1 MEELLFR
8 FQVREVSE
16 ADDEYHS
23 SDVLVLGKIM
33 NQNKDLLQEGLFRVR
48 FNSIGIYPFPA
59 DIARQISSRNVQR
72 LLMIE
77 LKRYIKPQR
86 KFLKPGTYKP
96 IW

>member
-8 FQVREVSE
+8 FQVKDVSE
-16 ADDEYHS
+16 AGDEYHS
-23 SDVLVLGKIM
+23 RDVLVLAKIM

-48 FNSIGIYPFPA
+48 YNSIGIYPFPA
-59 DIARQISSRNVQR
+59 DIAQQISSRNVQR
-72 LLMIE
+72 LLLME

>member
-1 MEELLFR
+1 MEELIFR
-8 FQVREVSE
+8 FQVKDVCE
-16 ADDEYHS
+16 AGDEYHS
-23 SDVLVLGKIM
+23 RDVLVFGKIM

-72 LLMIE
+72 LLLME